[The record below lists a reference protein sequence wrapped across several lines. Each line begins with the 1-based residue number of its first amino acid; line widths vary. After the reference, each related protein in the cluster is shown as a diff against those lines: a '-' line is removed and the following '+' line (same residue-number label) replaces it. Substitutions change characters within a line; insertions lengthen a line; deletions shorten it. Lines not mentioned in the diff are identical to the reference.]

1 MQIVFNDGQQ
11 NAGQSSSRVIIQA
24 SERYLI
30 INVSGF
36 IKGLKSNQLKRIEKL
51 ASRRVSPDQIVSP
64 ELAKQMSELSN
75 ETGRQIGV
83 LINRK
88 GQVDYVM
95 VGDAKKIEMPDFG
108 RARVSQDRFRGLRC
122 VHTHLNGEKLTNDDL
137 TDLALLRL
145 DLMAIIQ
152 VDRRNGLP
160 GDVHAA
166 HLVPAQP
173 SSPESITLP
182 YEFLKPAP
190 PSLLDVDFNEMIV
203 SLEDEMARV
212 RLSSEKTKGQGK
224 DRVILVGVTTGA
236 LSDAEDSMNELEE
249 LALSADTIV
258 LDKII
263 QRRPSID
270 PRTVLGKG
278 KLEDL
283 LIRAMRTGAD
293 MLVFDA
299 ELSPAQVR
307 SISEA
312 TDLKVID
319 RPQLILDIFAQ
330 RAQSREGKLQV
341 ELAQLKYMLP
351 RLAQGANVAFSRL
364 AGGIGGRGPGETKL
378 ETDRRRVRNRIAQ
391 LEEQVDALGR
401 QRQEQRK
408 RRLEK
413 RLPIIS
419 LVGYTN
425 AGKSTLLNA
434 LTNSEVYAEQKMFAT
449 LDPTSRR
456 LRLPIDQEVIIN
468 DTVGF
473 IRDLPDTLVAAFR
486 ATLEEIADSDLIL
499 HVVDSSNPRC
509 LEQLSSV
516 NKILGELRL
525 SDIKTVIVLNKTDLL
540 EPNEAKILEDRIRLD
555 NAMTTVSVSAVQGS
569 TSLKRLIEVIGE
581 TVEISTLPAELE
593 CEITEDS
600 LDQTV

>member
-401 QRQEQRK
+401 QRQERRK

>member
-1 MQIVFNDGQQ
+1 
-11 NAGQSSSRVIIQA
+11 
-24 SERYLI
+24 
-30 INVSGF
+30 
-36 IKGLKSNQLKRIEKL
+36 
-51 ASRRVSPDQIVSP
+51 
-64 ELAKQMSELSN
+64 MSELSH

-83 LINRK
+83 LLNRK

-95 VGDAKKIEMPDFG
+95 VGDAKRIEMPDFG

-122 VHTHLNGEKLTNDDL
+122 IHTHLNGEKLTNDDL

-160 GDVHAA
+160 GEVHAA

-182 YEFLKPAP
+182 YEFLKPSP
-190 PSLLDVDFNEMIV
+190 PSLLDVDFNEMIT

-236 LSDAEDSMNELEE
+236 LSDAEDSMLELEE

-263 QRRPSID
+263 QRRPNID

-378 ETDRRRVRNRIAQ
+378 ETDRRRVRDRIAQ
-391 LEEQVDALGR
+391 LEKQVDALGH
-401 QRQEQRK
+401 QRQERRK

-425 AGKSTLLNA
+425 VGKSTLLNA
-434 LTNSEVYAEQKMFAT
+434 LTNSDVYAEQKMFAT

-486 ATLEEIADSDLIL
+486 ATLEEISDSDLIL

-509 LEQLSSV
+509 LEQIISV
-516 NKILGELRL
+516 NKILGELKL
-525 SDIKTVIVLNKTDLL
+525 LDIRTVIVLNKTDLL
-540 EPNEAKILEDRIRLD
+540 GAGEASLLEDRIGLD
-555 NAMTTVSVSAVQGS
+555 NAMTSVSVSAVQGS

-581 TVEISTLPAELE
+581 TIEISLVPGELAD
-593 CEITEDS
+593 ILTEDS